1 MSILTRNQQEENR
14 DKIIIKTSIIGIIT
28 NILLAGFKAVI
39 GMLSHSIAITMD
51 AVNNISDAGS
61 SLITIIGTKLAGK
74 QPDKKHP
81 WGYGRIEY
89 LSAVLISVI
98 ILYAGITSLTESIR
112 KIIIPETPDY
122 SAASLV
128 IVSTAILVKIILGRF
143 VRKTGEKVNSE
154 SLINSG
160 TDAMMDSL
168 ISASTLA
175 TAVIYL
181 LSGVSLE
188 SWLSVIISAVII
200 KSGIEM
206 LKESLSEI
214 LGERISPDTAREI
227 RKCIL
232 SFPEVK
238 GVYDMIF
245 HDYGPER
252 INCSAHIEVPDSMT
266 ADQLD
271 QLQRKIAVRI
281 FEEYNII
288 LTALGIY
295 AVNTKDQ
302 KIIAIR
308 NEIYKTVLNTE
319 HVIQVHGFYLDEA
332 EKRIQFD
339 VIIDFDAKDR
349 NLVYEQVIQKISKLY
364 PEYTLLCTLDT
375 DFSVS
380 EN

>member
-175 TAVIYL
+175 AAVIYL